1 MSLNTDVLVMGGGA
15 IGLATAL
22 ELAWQGAKVT
32 VLSRNLGEA
41 ALYAAAGMLAPQAEA
56 LPPGPMLDLCLRSRS
71 LYPAWVE
78 RLETLTGLEC
88 GYWNCG
94 ILAPVV
100 SELGDSPLKRLCQP
114 PPSTPTTPILWL
126 DSAAI
131 QQRQPGLSQQVVGGW
146 WLPADGQVDNRR
158 LAKVLRVAA
167 EQAGVMFQENVNV
180 QELQCSGQQVTGVS
194 TTTGEWQATTYILAT
209 GAWSGQILP
218 IPVIPR
224 KGQML
229 SVQMPIGYDSAPFLR
244 QIIFGD
250 RIYLVPRRDGRVIV
264 GATSEQVGF
273 TNGNTPEGMRSLLE
287 GAISLYPPLRD
298 WPIQEFWWGYRPIT
312 PDEWPILGTSPYR
325 NLILATGHHRNGILL
340 TPITA
345 RLIAD
350 LVVQQT
356 IDPLLEPFHWS
367 RLEAKSMVEI
377 FETSAAQIF

>member
-1 MSLNTDVLVMGGGA
+1 MSLETDVLVMGGGA

-32 VLSRNLGEA
+32 VLSRNFGEA
-41 ALYAAAGMLAPQAEA
+41 ALHAAAGMLAPQAEA

-78 RLETLTGLEC
+78 RLETLTGLDC

-94 ILAPVV
+94 ILAPVLA
-100 SELGDSPLKRLCQP
+100 EGGDSPFSFGDAMRTGRLCQRSP
-114 PPSTPTTPILWL
+114 ALPLTPSLWL

-131 QQRQPGLSQQVVGGW
+131 QQHQPGLSQQIVGGW
-146 WLPADGQVDNRR
+146 WFPADAQVDNQR

-167 EQAGVMFQENVNV
+167 EQAGVIIHENVSV
-180 QELQCSGQQVTGVS
+180 EEVQCSGQQVTRVS
-194 TTTGEWQATTYILAT
+194 TTAGQWQATTYILAT

-218 IPVIPR
+218 IPVTPR

-229 SVQMPIGYDSAPFLR
+229 SVQMPVGDQTAQLLR
-244 QIIFGD
+244 QVVFGD
-250 RIYLVPRRDGRVIV
+250 RIYLVPRQDGRVIV

-273 TNGNTPEGMRSLLE
+273 TPGNTPAGVRSLLDS
-287 GAISLYPPLRD
+287 AIALYPPLRD
-298 WPIQEFWWGYRPIT
+298 WPIQDFWWGFRPTT
-312 PDEWPILGTSPYR
+312 PDEWPILGASPYR

-350 LVVQQT
+350 LVVQQKT
-356 IDPLLEPFHWS
+356 DPLLKCFHWS
-367 RLEAKSMVEI
+367 RLEAKAMV
-377 FETSAAQIF
+377 